1 MERRR
6 LPPLNALRAFEA
18 AARHLNFSR
27 AADELAVTPGAVSQQ
42 IQNLE
47 DYVGAALFKRTPKGL
62 LLTDAAQTA
71 LPALREA
78 FDRLAEAA
86 SLLTAAVDGRRLT
99 VTVAPSFAA
108 KWLVPRLGRFEEQH
122 PQVDVWLSA
131 GMEVVDFASG
141 EIDLAIRYG
150 TGRYPGMEVIK
161 LMSETVIP
169 VASPAF
175 LEANPLDSP
184 SDLANHILLHD
195 GSPDADDSC
204 PDWAMWLAARGIRG
218 RAAPN
223 RDGGGFRLFRGPSQ
237 GEGPPAPGQG
247 LRQLDHRRGGVARG
261 RAPVDRQRR
270 GDLDPPFKGRK
281 FVPEGASLRPDRPLQ
296 IQTACSAPKIQA
308 PSEGPAVLSA
318 SGLDI
323 TTSTRS
329 NTTDQERQGPCPTL
343 SGSGSGDF
351 SAVGEQAC
359 SAACQIRPNPFRRVD
374 PMLDLLRDCRRT
386 AHDSQSGEEEPIREG
401 VDSSGIADFRCCR
414 NKRSGDGGPKRQG
427 RIETWRTQ
435 RAMAHGRA
443 QLRHCSGLA
452 GPRIQR
458 RLLYIAGIRM
468 R

>member
-131 GMEVVDFASG
+131 GMEIVDFASG

-150 TGRYPGMEVIK
+150 TGRYPGLEVVK

-175 LEANPLDSP
+175 LEANPLDTP
-184 SDLANHILLHD
+184 ADLANHILLHD

-204 PDWAMWLAARGIRG
+204 PDWAMWLAARGIKG
-218 RAAPN
+218 V
-223 RDGGGFRLFRGPSQ
+223 DGTRGPRFNQSSLVIEAAV
-237 GEGPPAPGQG
+237 GG
-247 LRQLDHRRGGVARG
+247 RGVALAK
-261 RAPVDRQRR
+261 RALAQA
-270 GDLDPPFKGRK
+270 DLDAGRLI
-281 FVPEGASLRPDRPLQ
+281 APLQ
-296 IQTACSAPKIQA
+296 IATAVDFAYFVVHPKAKGRLPQVKAFVNWITGEA
-308 PSEGPAVLSA
+308 GVHEAALLSIDN
-318 SGLDI
+318 G
-323 TTSTRS
+323 
-329 NTTDQERQGPCPTL
+329 
-343 SGSGSGDF
+343 
-351 SAVGEQAC
+351 
-359 SAACQIRPNPFRRVD
+359 
-374 PMLDLLRDCRRT
+374 
-386 AHDSQSGEEEPIREG
+386 
-401 VDSSGIADFRCCR
+401 
-414 NKRSGDGGPKRQG
+414 
-427 RIETWRTQ
+427 
-435 RAMAHGRA
+435 
-443 QLRHCSGLA
+443 
-452 GPRIQR
+452 
-458 RLLYIAGIRM
+458 AGI
-468 R
+468 